1 MALYDYQAQLCDDL
15 RAAIR
20 AGHRRI
26 LAYLPTGGG
35 KTFVAGNIAA
45 GAVRKG
51 NPTLFLA
58 HRDPLIDQA
67 YRTFSQAF
75 GLRTGMI
82 KSGITPDL
90 SAPAQIAQVQSLA
103 RSRSPIPPW
112 RLCLIDEAHSTTF
125 FRVVQD
131 LIQANPNGIV
141 IGLTATPFR
150 LGKSYL
156 ADHYTAL
163 VQGPS
168 PAQLIQRG
176 ELVPPRYFGYEDL
189 DLSKV
194 TVSSRT
200 GDFDPRQLQQA
211 VNHKPLNQKLVRE
224 YQKLAG
230 HRKGIVFAT
239 GIADSK
245 AIAETF
251 NEAGI
256 PAVHLDGSVPN
267 RKRKQIY
274 RDHESG
280 RIQVVVNV
288 GTLTEGYD
296 CRSIECVVLR
306 RPSLSRALVIQMM
319 GRGLRI
325 SPETGKTDCIIID
338 FGTGNL
344 KRFGRIEDEWAL
356 SLDQPPEAKT
366 EVKLVPCPQCRALV
380 TVFHQT
386 CPECGFK
393 LKPEAPHQPKL
404 LEPIPHEW
412 ATEQLSPEE
421 LKQQA
426 YYRRQLALA
435 YRRGHKPG
443 LAVVKFKELYHV
455 YPPAW
460 WSQGAVFG
468 SEPTPMQQAEYL
480 ERMVRL
486 AEQHGLDD
494 AWVARQIQLEFGD
507 GFQVDSIA
515 KVI

>member
-1 MALYDYQAQLCDDL
+1 MALYDYQSELCDGI
-15 RAAIR
+15 REAIR
-20 AGHRRI
+20 AGHRQI
-26 LAYLPTGGG
+26 LACLPTGGG
-35 KTFVAGNIAA
+35 KTFVAGDIVAK
-45 GAVRKG
+45 AVGKG
-51 NPTLFLA
+51 NPTLCLA

-67 YRTFSQAF
+67 YRTFTEDF
-75 GLRTGMI
+75 GLRTGII
-82 KSGITPDL
+82 KAGVKPDPG
-90 SAPAQIAQVQSLA
+90 APIQIAQVQSLEGKHH
-103 RSRSPIPPW
+103 SVPPW

-125 FRVVQD
+125 FKVVKT

-150 LGKSYL
+150 LGKQYL
-156 ADHYTAL
+156 ADHYTVL

-176 ELVPPRYFGYEDL
+176 RLVPPRYFGYEDL

-194 TVSSRT
+194 TISSRT
-200 GDFDPRQLQQA
+200 GDFDTRQLQQA
-211 VNHKPLNQKLVRE
+211 VNSKPLNQKLVRE
-224 YQKLAG
+224 YKKLAG

-239 GIADSK
+239 GIEDSK

-256 PAVHLDGSVPN
+256 PAAHIDGSMPKT
-267 RKRKQIY
+267 KRKQIY
-274 RDHESG
+274 RDHASG
-280 RIQVVVNV
+280 QIQVVVNV

-306 RPSLSRALVIQMM
+306 RPSMSRALVIQMM

-344 KRFGRIEDEWAL
+344 QRFGRIEDELKL
-356 SLDQPPEAKT
+356 SLDKPPESKT
-366 EVKLVPCPQCRALV
+366 EVKLVPCPQCRAMV

-412 ATEQLSPEE
+412 AAEQLSPEE

-435 YRRGHKPG
+435 YRRGYKPG
-443 LAVVKFKELYHV
+443 FAVVKFKELYRT

-468 SEPTPMQQAEYL
+468 PNPSPEQQAEYL
-480 ERMVRL
+480 KRMVQL
-486 AEQHGLDD
+486 AEQQGLDD
-494 AWVARQIQLEFGD
+494 AWIERQIQLEFGD

-515 KVI
+515 KAI